1 MEPNVVLSPKIVQ
14 QLENSLNSSKPL
26 QLFLPDHNHDYR
38 STNHVIRSIDIRSL
52 AESGTVSQFLT
63 NRKHSQLNYDI
74 TTILNKDWTILPQQ
88 RYAVAKCLCG
98 SIIIDLEYARGL
110 LVNTVEIYGRDP
122 TVETR
127 HERHDPTVSSKNKAS
142 IPSPHGTC
150 TRIFGLSPCIK
161 LKEIEPL
168 RN

>member
-1 MEPNVVLSPKIVQ
+1 MVLSSKIVQ

-26 QLFLPDHNHDYR
+26 QLFLPDHNHDNR
-38 STNHVIRSIDIRSL
+38 STNHIIRSIDSRSL

-74 TTILNKDWTILPQQ
+74 TAIPNKDWTISPQQ

-98 SIIIDLEYARGL
+98 SIIIDLENARGL

-127 HERHDPTVSSKNKAS
+127 HEWHDPVVSSKNKAS
-142 IPSPHGTC
+142 IPPPHGTC
-150 TRIFGLSPCIK
+150 TRIFGFSPCIK
-161 LKEIEPL
+161 LKEIESL